1 MRDIAAGELDAA
13 ELAGLVSPS
22 LFGDRRVV
30 VIRSGQ
36 DARTDLVSALTAYV
50 ADPSDT
56 VALVLVHS
64 GGGRSKALLKTFR
77 DAGATEVACARLTRA
92 EERIEFIRAEV
103 ARAGGRIAP
112 PAAAALLD
120 SVGTDLRELATV
132 CSQLVFDT
140 GGEIGLDSVQ
150 RYHRGRAEVTGFAVA
165 DRAVVGDVVGA
176 LETLRW
182 ALSVGVAHVL
192 VADALADGVRSVAR
206 VATSGRGNPYAL
218 ANVLGMP
225 PWKIKRAQSQARG
238 WSEPGLREALAI
250 VAAVNADVKGV
261 AADPSYAL
269 EQAIRKLAAARR
281 IRT

>member
-1 MRDIAAGELDAA
+1 MRDIAASELDAA

-30 VIRSGQ
+30 VIRGGQ
-36 DARTDLVSALTAYV
+36 DARTDLVATLTAYV

-56 VALVLVHS
+56 VTMVLVHS
-64 GGGRSKALLKTFR
+64 GGGRSKALLKIFR
-77 DAGATEVACARLTRA
+77 EAAATEIECARLTRA

-103 ARAGGRIAP
+103 AQAGGRIAP

-140 GGEIGLDSVQ
+140 GGDISLDAVQ

-192 VADALADGVRSVAR
+192 VADALADGIRSVAR

-218 ANVLGMP
+218 ASALGMP

-238 WSEPGLREALAI
+238 WSEAGLRQALTV

-281 IRT
+281 IRA